1 MKYSPVSKEGRVV
14 IPAAMRTKY
23 GFKKGIRV
31 AFLEEGGKLFLEPVD
46 KKYFDRFAGILGT
59 KGKALKSLMEDKKR
73 EREL

>member
-14 IPAAMRTKY
+14 IPAAMRKKY

-46 KKYFDRFAGILGT
+46 KKYFDRFAGILPE
-59 KGKALKSLMEDKKR
+59 KGKATTTLLEERKR
-73 EREL
+73 ER